1 MVTPTKVGATTEYSC
16 QVTARNIIG
25 VFGADGLQIYPEIK
39 NESGTFTLTADY
51 GTETADAQ
59 WTVVCTKAL
68 PALEKTTIAPS
79 ALGALNYKQA

>member
-1 MVTPTKVGATTEYSC
+1 M
-16 QVTARNIIG
+16 TARNIIG
-25 VFGADGLQIYPEIK
+25 VFDPNGVQIYPEIK
-39 NESGTFTLTADY
+39 KGEGKYTLTADY

-79 ALGALNYKQA
+79 TLDALNYKQKQA